1 MSKSKKITP
10 HKEARLQI
18 AEQLQVSLPGLIDLL
33 GQEEFD
39 KRVRKAAKV
48 LAEGSKAP
56 KKRNREGM
64 SKKEKTT
71 VQAA

>member
-18 AEQLQVSLPGLIDLL
+18 AEQLQISLPGLIELL

-39 KRVRKAAKV
+39 KRIKKAAKV
-48 LAEGSKAP
+48 LAEGIKVP
-56 KKRNREGM
+56 QKKNKEKTP
-64 SKKEKTT
+64 KKEKVTG
-71 VQAA
+71 QAA